1 MLRENMYTTIKTL
14 FDKGYNKS
22 QIARMLEIDRGT
34 VREILK
40 RIENGEEIK
49 RKPVPTIIDPYKEI
63 IDTKINQ
70 ELSATRIY
78 QDLSSEYGY
87 TGSYDT
93 IKRYV
98 REYKKSNAKVYM
110 VNNTLPSEE
119 AQVDFGYIGKI
130 HDPSGNL
137 KKAWVFCMVLC
148 YSRLMYCETVF
159 DQEVK
164 TFIRCHEHAFKYF
177 GGVPKTVKIDNLKAA
192 ILEANFYEPVY
203 QKQYEEFAK
212 YYNFLSIPCRVK
224 TPTDKAKVESGVKYV
239 KNNFFKGRNFKDYE
253 EYKTKLDLWLEDI
266 CNSRIHGTTKKIPK
280 EVFETEEKSKLNPLP
295 HKDYDFSTWVTRKVN
310 TNCHISFDSN
320 FYSVP
325 YSFIN
330 QEVTV
335 QISDKVIRIYGNNE
349 LLATHLKLNSKGEFS
364 TNPSHYPK
372 YKVQTKTE
380 LQFSYRNKMQEI
392 GPYALKFFDLILE
405 KQQNYWGK
413 PIYGV
418 LKLKEKYGNQVIEKA
433 CMRAVA
439 FNSIKYQ
446 TVKNICEKGL
456 YDLPIDI
463 SQSLISTSSPEDS
476 TRPLSEYQKL
486 LYLKEVK

>member
-22 QIARMLEIDRGT
+22 QIAKMLEIDRGT

-40 RIENGEEIK
+40 RIENGEEIQ

-63 IDTKINQ
+63 IDTKVNQ
-70 ELSATRIY
+70 ELSATRIH
-78 QDLSSEYGY
+78 QDLLAEYNY
-87 TGSYDT
+87 AGSYDT

-98 REYKKSNAKVYM
+98 REYKKTNAKVYM
-110 VNNTLPSEE
+110 VNNTLPAEE
-119 AQVDFGYIGKI
+119 AQVDFGYVGKVP
-130 HDPSGNL
+130 DPTGKL
-137 KKAWVFCMVLC
+137 RKAWVFTMVLC

-164 TFIRCHEHAFKYF
+164 TFIRCHENAFKYF

-212 YYNFLSIPCRVK
+212 YYDFLSIPCRVR

-239 KNNFFKGRNFKDYE
+239 KNNFFKCRDFKTFGEYE
-253 EYKTKLDLWLEDI
+253 TKLSSWLENI
-266 CNSRIHGTTKKIPK
+266 CNSRTHGTTKKVPR
-280 EVFETEEKSKLNPLP
+280 EVFDTEEKSKLNPIP
-295 HKDYDFSTWVTRKVN
+295 FKEYDFSTWITRKVN
-310 TNCHISFDSN
+310 SNCHISFDCN

-325 YSFIN
+325 YSFISK
-330 QEVTV
+330 EVTLQV
-335 QISDKVIRIYGNNE
+335 SDKVIRIYGNNE
-349 LLATHLKLNSKGEFS
+349 LLATHLKLNSRGEFS

-380 LQFSYRNKMQEI
+380 LQFMYRSKMQEI
-392 GPYALKFFDLILE
+392 GPYALKFFDLIFE
-405 KQQNYWGK
+405 NCQNYWGK

-433 CMRAVA
+433 CMRAVT
-439 FNSIKYQ
+439 FNSVKYQ
-446 TVKNICEKGL
+446 TIKNICENGL
-456 YDLPIDI
+456 YNLPIENN
-463 SQSLISTSSPEDS
+463 QSLITTLSPEES

-486 LYLKEVK
+486 LYLKEVN

>member
-1 MLRENMYTTIKTL
+1 MYTTIKTL

-295 HKDYDFSTWVTRKVN
+295 NKDYDFSTWVTRKVN

-380 LQFSYRNKMQEI
+380 LQFAYRNKMQEI

-418 LKLKEKYGNQVIEKA
+418 LKLKEKYGSQVIEKA
-433 CMRAVA
+433 CMRAVT

-486 LYLKEVK
+486 LCLKEVK

>member
-1 MLRENMYTTIKTL
+1 MYTTIKTL

-295 HKDYDFSTWVTRKVN
+295 NKDYDFSTWVTRKVN

-418 LKLKEKYGNQVIEKA
+418 LKLKEKYGSQVIEKA
-433 CMRAVA
+433 CMRAVT

-486 LYLKEVK
+486 LCLKEVK

>member
-1 MLRENMYTTIKTL
+1 MYTTIKTL

-295 HKDYDFSTWVTRKVN
+295 NKDYDFSTWVTRKVN

-418 LKLKEKYGNQVIEKA
+418 LKLKEKYGSQVIEKA
-433 CMRAVA
+433 CMRAVT